1 MIRFCDNEVYFVY
14 SEDLDRNEILRYF
27 LQDHMDEIVC
37 VIDEKQNYKGMI
49 TYYSLINT
57 ESVLLALQE
66 EYVIFD
72 LDIWKNAKSFFMQ
85 YKRYLN
91 EFVLLPVVDKNGQ
104 LLCFA
109 YEDEDANREIRIL
122 RELTEKVD
130 ALHFKDIYPE
140 YDYVKIYGFN
150 ELAFSFAEYLKNQG
164 ILTQVIGEFWG
175 DMFENVNFADK
186 DYRFMTIYSEGI
198 GVKKLKK
205 RESILESVSAEFE
218 CIDRIYEINVKNGIF
233 KDTCVWGGREFI
245 EYLKNKKEIMI
256 LGSGREVQDVYNYLI
271 EYDIDICC
279 FVDENYGERSHRL
292 FGKEILCRQ
301 DVINRYK
308 NPVFIECFSK
318 HSSWG
323 GGGVDYY
330 DYIGYRR
337 NERFYL
343 IRDYLDISGN
353 SLLNI
358 LKSRNVVLLGDID
371 LCVYLSE
378 FFAKNMI
385 SVAGYLD
392 VFNQREKQGGLSEVY
407 PENIRD
413 NTICL
418 IALAE
423 YFEGMQ
429 KQVQEERRKQIMK
442 FLKDN
447 ALDNYTEYFSYTSS
461 VIDIEKKRSLRYT
474 IKELTP
480 KRIVLGSI
488 EANSGNT
495 FFRGLLD
502 GHPSIMMIN
511 YINLN
516 HHLFWI
522 CVRLSMRSSN
532 EILAYFWEIYTK
544 ESTLIGIR
552 DVDVFNEK
560 MEQLLKIE
568 QRFTSQ
574 ELFVIIHIAY
584 MYANGKNI
592 MQEDIKNTIIY
603 WEPHFIS
610 RIEEEKFVQW
620 LGAENLS
627 CDIINVVRNIV

>member
-233 KDTCVWGGREFI
+233 KDTCVWGGAE
-245 EYLKNKKEIMI
+245 
-256 LGSGREVQDVYNYLI
+256 
-271 EYDIDICC
+271 
-279 FVDENYGERSHRL
+279 
-292 FGKEILCRQ
+292 
-301 DVINRYK
+301 
-308 NPVFIECFSK
+308 
-318 HSSWG
+318 
-323 GGGVDYY
+323 
-330 DYIGYRR
+330 
-337 NERFYL
+337 
-343 IRDYLDISGN
+343 
-353 SLLNI
+353 SL
-358 LKSRNVVLLGDID
+358 
-371 LCVYLSE
+371 
-378 FFAKNMI
+378 
-385 SVAGYLD
+385 
-392 VFNQREKQGGLSEVY
+392 
-407 PENIRD
+407 
-413 NTICL
+413 
-418 IALAE
+418 
-423 YFEGMQ
+423 
-429 KQVQEERRKQIMK
+429 
-442 FLKDN
+442 
-447 ALDNYTEYFSYTSS
+447 
-461 VIDIEKKRSLRYT
+461 
-474 IKELTP
+474 
-480 KRIVLGSI
+480 
-488 EANSGNT
+488 
-495 FFRGLLD
+495 
-502 GHPSIMMIN
+502 
-511 YINLN
+511 
-516 HHLFWI
+516 
-522 CVRLSMRSSN
+522 
-532 EILAYFWEIYTK
+532 
-544 ESTLIGIR
+544 
-552 DVDVFNEK
+552 
-560 MEQLLKIE
+560 
-568 QRFTSQ
+568 
-574 ELFVIIHIAY
+574 
-584 MYANGKNI
+584 
-592 MQEDIKNTIIY
+592 
-603 WEPHFIS
+603 
-610 RIEEEKFVQW
+610 
-620 LGAENLS
+620 
-627 CDIINVVRNIV
+627 